1 MAARQLLRSFTLLAA
16 CACATNAA
24 ALVMT
29 HAPAPTVVDAVRPVA
44 PLRAVALTQGA
55 PRSSHIVLRQAAPRK
70 NKASPSKRGAPA
82 ARDGKI
88 TGLTSLAPLKAYLL
102 AAALV
107 WAVVGSVTG

>member
-1 MAARQLLRSFTLLAA
+1 MAARLLRSFTLLAA

-55 PRSSHIVLRQAAPRK
+55 PRSSHHRAAASGSEK
-70 NKASPSKRGAPA
+70 NKASPRSEARRPRGT
-82 ARDGKI
+82 AR
-88 TGLTSLAPLKAYLL
+88 
-102 AAALV
+102 
-107 WAVVGSVTG
+107 